1 MEFTPLGIDGAWV
14 ATSKLHADERG
25 NFREWFK
32 RSEIREK
39 TGIDFQVEQSNV
51 SSSNRGVIRG
61 IHYSLVD
68 GGQSKWVTC
77 VNGRIIDFV
86 VDIRPN
92 SPTYLKSE
100 AVELSEG
107 RATAVFVGP
116 GLGHGFIALE
126 DGSTVSYL
134 LSSPY
139 SPENEFE
146 INPMD
151 ADLRI
156 NWRLDLLGNMGIILS
171 PKDADAPSLVDRQAE
186 GKLPR

>member
-14 ATSKLHADERG
+14 ATSKLHSDERG

-32 RSEIREK
+32 RSEINEK

-61 IHYSLVD
+61 IHYSLVE

-86 VDIRPN
+86 VDIRPS
-92 SPTYLKSE
+92 SPTFLKSE

-107 RATAVFVGP
+107 GARAVFVGA
-116 GLGHGFIALE
+116 GLGHGFIAIE

-139 SPENEFE
+139 SPEYEFE

-151 ADLRI
+151 SKLGID
-156 NWRLDLLGNMGIILS
+156 WRLDLLGPSGIILS
-171 PKDADAPSLVDRQAE
+171 QKDATAPSLDDRLAE
-186 GKLPR
+186 GRLPK